1 MKFVTIAATT
11 LIFASSTV
19 NAQGRAEM
27 RKAVQELG
35 VSPRVM
41 VGCMKQSGMKRGQKL
56 SEEQRAAAGASLLSC
71 LQKTNPDLTK
81 EKFVSTMIRFRK
93 RHN

>member
-1 MKFVTIAATT
+1 MKFIAIIATT
-11 LIFASSTV
+11 MILASGTA

-35 VSPRVM
+35 VSPREM
-41 VGCMKQSGMKRGQKL
+41 VGCMKQSGMKRSQNL
-56 SEEQRAAAGASLLSC
+56 SEEQRAEVGASLLNC
-71 LQKTNPDLTK
+71 LQKKNPDLTK

-93 RHN
+93 R

>member
-1 MKFVTIAATT
+1 M
-11 LIFASSTV
+11 LASGTA

-27 RKAVQELG
+27 RKAVRELG
-35 VSPRVM
+35 VSPREM

-56 SEEQRAAAGASLLSC
+56 SKERRAEVGASLLNC
-71 LQKTNPDLTK
+71 LQKINPDLTQ

-93 RHN
+93 K